1 MRIRLITVANKAP
14 AWVVEGYNEYAKR
27 MPPEARLELVEVKP
41 EPREG
46 GKTPE
51 QMMAAEGKRI
61 LAAIPKGATLVALD
75 ERGRDTDTKA
85 LAKLLEGWL
94 GGGADVAIVVG
105 GPDGLAP
112 EIKSKA
118 AGLLRLS
125 SLTLPHAL
133 VRVLFIEQLYRAV
146 TLIDGH
152 PYHRE

>member
-75 ERGRDTDTKA
+75 ERGRDTDTNA

-133 VRVLFIEQLYRAV
+133 VRVLLAEALYRAWSV
-146 TLIDGH
+146 VKGH

>member
-1 MRIRLITVANKAP
+1 MQIRLITVANKAP

-27 MPPEARLELVEVKP
+27 MPPEAHLELVEVKP

-133 VRVLFIEQLYRAV
+133 VRVLLAEALYRAWSV
-146 TLIDGH
+146 VKGH

>member
-1 MRIRLITVANKAP
+1 MRIHLITVANKAP
-14 AWVVEGYNEYAKR
+14 AWVVEGFNEYAKR
-27 MPPEARLELVEVKP
+27 MPPEARLELIEVKP

-61 LAAIPKGATLVALD
+61 VVALPKGATLMALD
-75 ERGRDTDTKA
+75 ERGRDIDTKA

-118 AGLLRLS
+118 VSLLRLS

-133 VRVLFIEQLYRAV
+133 VRVLLAEALYRAWSV
-146 TLIDGH
+146 VKAH

>member
-1 MRIRLITVANKAP
+1 MRIHLITVANKAP
-14 AWVVEGYNEYAKR
+14 AWVVDGYNQYAKR

-51 QMMAAEGKRI
+51 QMMAAEAKRI
-61 LAAIPKGATLVALD
+61 LAAIPKGATVVVMD
-75 ERGRDTDTKA
+75 ERGRDADTKG

-94 GGGADVAIVVG
+94 GGGADVAIIVG

-112 EIKSKA
+112 DIKSKA
-118 AGLLRLS
+118 ASLLRLS

-133 VRVLFIEQLYRAV
+133 VRVLLAEALYRAWSV
-146 TLIDGH
+146 VKGH

>member
-1 MRIRLITVANKAP
+1 MRIHLITVANKAP
-14 AWVVEGYNEYAKR
+14 AWVIDGYHDYARR

-46 GKTPE
+46 GKTPT
-51 QMMAAEGKRI
+51 QMMTAEAKRI
-61 LAAIPKGATLVALD
+61 AAAIPKGATVIALD
-75 ERGRDTDTKA
+75 ERGRDTGTKDLA
-85 LAKLLEGWL
+85 LHLEGWL
-94 GGGADVAIVVG
+94 AGGADVALIVG

-118 AGLLRLS
+118 SLLLRLS

-133 VRVLFIEQLYRAV
+133 VRVVLAEALYRAWSV
-146 TLIDGH
+146 VKGH

>member
-1 MRIRLITVANKAP
+1 MRIHLITVANKAP
-14 AWVVEGYNEYAKR
+14 AWVVEGFNEYAKR
-27 MPPEARLELVEVKP
+27 MPPEARLELIEVKP

-61 LAAIPKGATLVALD
+61 VAALPKGATLMALD
-75 ERGRDTDTKA
+75 ERGRDIDTKA

-118 AGLLRLS
+118 VSLLRLS

-133 VRVLFIEQLYRAV
+133 VRVLLAEALYRAWSV
-146 TLIDGH
+146 VKAH

>member
-1 MRIRLITVANKAP
+1 MRIHLITVANKAP

-27 MPPEARLELVEVKP
+27 MPPETRLELVEVKP
-41 EPREG
+41 EPRES

-61 LAAIPKGATLVALD
+61 LAAIPKGVTVVALD
-75 ERGRDTDTKA
+75 ERGRDIDTKA

-133 VRVLFIEQLYRAV
+133 VRVLLAEALYRAWAV
-146 TLIDGH
+146 VKGH

>member
-1 MRIRLITVANKAP
+1 MRIHLITVANKAP
-14 AWVVEGYNEYAKR
+14 AWVVDGFNEYAKR
-27 MPPEARLELVEVKP
+27 MPPEARLGLIEVKP

-46 GKTPE
+46 GKTAE
-51 QMMAAEGKRI
+51 QMMAAEARRI
-61 LAAIPKGATLVALD
+61 LAVVPKGAALVAVD
-75 ERGRDTDTKA
+75 ERGKDTDTKG

-94 GGGADVAIVVG
+94 AGGADIALVVG

-118 AGLLRLS
+118 ATLLRLS

-133 VRVLFIEQLYRAV
+133 VRVVLAEALYRAGSV
-146 TLIDGH
+146 VKGH